1 MTRIPVTALD
11 SDPAMR
17 FPHNELDSRQWSDRK
32 SKNTQTTALEMVQQ
46 FFTASSIFK
55 FTAFSMHDV
64 R

>member
-17 FPHNELDSRQWSDRK
+17 SHNELDSRQWSDRK
-32 SKNTQTTALEMVQQ
+32 SKKTQTTALEMVQQ